1 MTIKDST
8 TVHFLGSELAS
19 VIGVRPQIL
28 SKAVRRG
35 YKSQGEPVAEWAV
48 WQSGRNRLS
57 GYDVPIDRA
66 EELLPESV
74 WHKLQQEGKAELA
87 DVVEPG
93 RRAGDIDDELELLAE
108 RGDGPALEALKGVLV
123 RAAEAVGTCAASAR
137 ELPPDIEEAA
147 DLTEAEVDALVAMC
161 RSRINDALR
170 EETPS

>member
-48 WQSGRNRLS
+48 WQSGGNRLG

-87 DVVEPG
+87 DVV
-93 RRAGDIDDELELLAE
+93 
-108 RGDGPALEALKGVLV
+108 
-123 RAAEAVGTCAASAR
+123 
-137 ELPPDIEEAA
+137 
-147 DLTEAEVDALVAMC
+147 
-161 RSRINDALR
+161 
-170 EETPS
+170 